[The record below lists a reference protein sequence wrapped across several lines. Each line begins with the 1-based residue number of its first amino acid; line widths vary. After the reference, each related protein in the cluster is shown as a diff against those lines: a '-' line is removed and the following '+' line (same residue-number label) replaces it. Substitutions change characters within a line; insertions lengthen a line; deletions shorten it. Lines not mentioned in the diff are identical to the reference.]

1 MIEPYNLDTNNN
13 LNQMLGNMME
23 NAFFLIIL
31 FAVWIFVSLIIW
43 LFGSRIKS
51 EKVIKFGMKNLIIS
65 ALIQIFIL
73 AIPVVITFF
82 SSIGKIKNVLNYYVL
97 YKSSCHSSYF
107 FYK

>member
-1 MIEPYNLDTNNN
+1 MIEPYNYNN

-23 NAFFLIIL
+23 NAFFFLIIL
-31 FAVWIFVSLIIW
+31 FTVWIFVSLIIW

-73 AIPVVITFF
+73 AVPVVITLF
-82 SSIGKIKNVLNYYVL
+82 K
-97 YKSSCHSSYF
+97 
-107 FYK
+107 

>member
-23 NAFFLIIL
+23 NAFFFLIIL

-82 SSIGKIKNVLNYYVL
+82 K
-97 YKSSCHSSYF
+97 
-107 FYK
+107 

>member
-23 NAFFLIIL
+23 NAFFFLIIL
-31 FAVWIFVSLIIW
+31 FTVWIFVSLIIW

-73 AIPVVITFF
+73 VIPVVITFF
-82 SSIGKIKNVLNYYVL
+82 K
-97 YKSSCHSSYF
+97 
-107 FYK
+107 